1 MFWLHS
7 KFFQLHRNA
16 PALADTASKWRLAL
30 ALLLI
35 CIVHISMTKSFYNW
49 DLVGYLGAAYTMRGY
64 SDPHRRTYED
74 LAAAVPA
81 GIMRGLVTS
90 DYRATIAASPSEFTA
105 AVRFYLVKP
114 AYPALMLAVSAVTD
128 LSLISASTWIS
139 RLAYILSALLLY
151 FWLAGR
157 PVGSMLAFLIAVCA
171 ASSEYMLDLARYN
184 TPDAL
189 ALLFTLSAWWCFE
202 RQRDTAAMAIIAAS
216 VAVRPDNVLL
226 VVLLGWAMFRRA
238 PSWKIAMLA
247 ACGIGLHMLFRWYA
261 DYPGWQ
267 AQFATSFF
275 RGSIA
280 APSLADYLNI
290 YLSLFLPT
298 DVERALW
305 IFVPLNLA
313 ALVVA
318 RRGANERL
326 TQMLELNLAFTALHW
341 LVYPGENER
350 LLVSAFLVSI
360 VGMVLAANFFYSNE
374 KKSLDINRLR

>member
-7 KFFQLHRNA
+7 KFFQLHRDA
-16 PALADTASKWRLAL
+16 PALADTASKWRLAI
-30 ALLLI
+30 ALLLL
-35 CIVHISMTKSFYNW
+35 CIIHISMTKSFYNW
-49 DLVGYLGAAYTMRGY
+49 DLVGYLGAAHTLRGDP
-64 SDPHRRTYED
+64 DPHRRTYED
-74 LAAAVPA
+74 LAAGVPP

-114 AYPALMLAVSAVTD
+114 AYPALMFAVNAATD
-128 LSLISASTWIS
+128 LSLIAASTWIS

-151 FWLAGR
+151 FWLAGS
-157 PVGSMLAFLIAVCA
+157 VGSMLAFLIAVCA

-226 VVLLGWAMFRRA
+226 VVLLGWAMFRRE
-238 PSWKIAMLA
+238 PRWKIGCLA
-247 ACGIGLHMLFRWYA
+247 FCGVGLHMLFRWYA

-275 RGSIA
+275 RGSVA

-305 IFVPLNLA
+305 IFAPLNIA

-326 TQMLELNLAFTALHW
+326 TQMLELNLAFTVLHW

-360 VGMVLAANFFYSNE
+360 VGMTLAAAQ
-374 KKSLDINRLR
+374 KSLDINRL